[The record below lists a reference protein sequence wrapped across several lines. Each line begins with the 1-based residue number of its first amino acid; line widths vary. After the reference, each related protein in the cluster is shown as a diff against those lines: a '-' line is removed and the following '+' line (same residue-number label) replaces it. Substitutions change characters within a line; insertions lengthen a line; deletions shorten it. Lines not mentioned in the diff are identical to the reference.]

1 MKKTAAVSQKTPV
14 ILVPHQGDELSL
26 QTDLQYRYACGK
38 CAVPTIRNGWAE
50 KDGLA
55 ECSYPE
61 AVTVKWTNPAGKIC
75 QLLISETSEFSRAKK
90 REAFRSCRVYNLL
103 PGKQYFL
110 KVRCGRIDSETVC
123 FFTRPELPRFIYVPG
138 VTNVRDIGGLSA
150 GNGKKIRFGMVYRGA
165 QHEKWSRQKGIT
177 KEGKRILLEDLK
189 LKAILDLRG
198 ETEGR
203 RVMEKD
209 VRKYVKIPSRAY
221 ATWRNDGIFSKEQ
234 MDHIRKIFGV
244 FAQKNSYPLY
254 VHCQGGGDRTGTVA
268 FLLEVVLGVSQ
279 EDAEKEYEFSNL
291 SSSGIRLRSSEVWV
305 RFMEKLET
313 FAPGKSIRD
322 KVTAFLYRCGVKEA
336 TLGKIRN
343 ILLEN

>member
-38 CAVPTIRNGWAE
+38 CAEPTLRNGWTE
-50 KDGLA
+50 KDGLTD
-55 ECSYPE
+55 CSFPE
-61 AVTVKWTNPAGKIC
+61 AVTVKWTNPAGKRC
-75 QLLISETSEFSRAKK
+75 QLLISETSEFSHAIK
-90 REAFRSCRVYNLL
+90 REAFRSCRIYNLL

-110 KVRCGRIDSETVC
+110 KVRCGRINSETVR
-123 FFTRPELPRFIYVPG
+123 FFTRSELPRFIYVPG
-138 VTNVRDIGGLSA
+138 VTNVRDIGGGSA
-150 GNGKKIRFGMVYRGA
+150 CNGKRIRFGMVYRGA
-165 QHEKWSRQKGIT
+165 QHDKWSLQKGIT
-177 KEGKRILLEDLK
+177 PEGKRVLLEDLK

-209 VRKYVKIPSRAY
+209 VRKYVKIQSRAY

-234 MDHIRKIFGV
+234 MDHIKKIFGV

-254 VHCQGGGDRTGTVA
+254 VHCQGGGDRTGTIA
-268 FLLEVVLGVSQ
+268 FLLEVVLGVSL

-291 SSSGIRLRSSEVWV
+291 ATSGIRLRSSEVWV
-305 RFMEKLET
+305 RFMEKLDT
-313 FAPGKSIRD
+313 FAPGGSIRD
-322 KVTAFLYRCGVKEA
+322 KVTVFLYQCGVKEA
-336 TLGKIRN
+336 TLEKIRN
-343 ILLEN
+343 ILLE

>member
-1 MKKTAAVSQKTPV
+1 MKKTAAVPQKTPV
-14 ILVPHQGDELSL
+14 ILVPHQGEEVFL

-38 CAVPTIRNGWAE
+38 CAEPTVQNGWAE
-50 KDGLA
+50 KDGRA
-55 ECSYPE
+55 DCSFPA
-61 AVTVKWTNPAGKIC
+61 AVTVKWTNPAGKMC
-75 QLLISETSEFSRAKK
+75 QLLISEASDFSHAAK
-90 REAFRSCRVYNLL
+90 REAFHSSRVYNLL

-110 KVRCGRIDSETVC
+110 KVRCGRIHSETVR
-123 FFTRPELPRFIYVPG
+123 FFTRSELPRFIYVPG

-165 QHEKWSRQKGIT
+165 QHEKWSLQKGIT
-177 KEGKRILLEDLK
+177 PEGKRVLLEDLK

-203 RVMEKD
+203 RVMEKY
-209 VRKYVKIPSRAY
+209 VRKYVKIPSLAY

-268 FLLEVVLGVSQ
+268 FLLEVVLGVSL

-322 KVTAFLYRCGVKEA
+322 KVTAFLYRCGVKES

>member
-1 MKKTAAVSQKTPV
+1 MKKTAAVPRKKPV
-14 ILVPHQGDELSL
+14 ILAPKQGEVLPI
-26 QTDLQYRYACGK
+26 QTDLQYRYVCGK
-38 CAVPTIRNGWAE
+38 SAVPSIENGWAE
-50 KDGLA
+50 KDVHA

-61 AVTVKWTNPAGKIC
+61 AVTVKWTNPAGKMC
-75 QLLISETSEFSRAKK
+75 QLLISENSEFFHAEK
-90 REAFRSCRVYNLL
+90 REAFRSCRIYNLL

-110 KVRCGRIDSETVC
+110 KVRCGRICSETVR

-150 GNGKKIRFGMVYRGA
+150 CNGKKIRFGMVYRGA
-165 QHEKWSRQKGIT
+165 QHEKWGQQKGIT
-177 KEGKRILLEDLK
+177 GEGKRVLLEDLK

-209 VRKYVKIPSRAY
+209 VRKYVKIPSLAY
-221 ATWRNDGIFSKEQ
+221 ATWQNDGIFSKEQ

-254 VHCQGGGDRTGTVA
+254 FHCQGGGDRTGTIA
-268 FLLEVVLGVSQ
+268 FLLEVVLGVCL
-279 EDAEKEYEFSNL
+279 EDAEKEYEYSNL
-291 SSSGIRLRSSEVWV
+291 STSGIRLRSSEVWV
-305 RFMEKLET
+305 RFMEKLDT
-313 FAPGKSIRD
+313 FAPGQTIQD
-322 KVTAFLYRCGVKEA
+322 KVTAFLYQCGVKEA
-336 TLGKIRN
+336 ALEKIRN